1 MNLFDLEH
9 NKVVVKPEAI
19 LVKEFKAIWDRDTS
33 KHKEGA
39 LEELSYVYFRMDYKS
54 VYKQY
59 DEDARSQKVIN
70 DVITKKT
77 WKPDKL
83 IDDACRKY
91 DELQQTPSMGLLK
104 DAETALDKIRSYF
117 RTVDVTED
125 DTGKVTAT
133 LISNVEKLGNLIK
146 GLSSL
151 REIVEKEM
159 SEAIRI
165 RGGSKTSLREVPGR
179 R

>member
-1 MNLFDLEH
+1 VNLFELEH
-9 NKVVVKPEAI
+9 NKVAVSAEALLI
-19 LVKEFKAIWDRDTS
+19 KEFKDVWSRDTS
-33 KHKEGA
+33 RTKDNA
-39 LEELSYVYFRMDYKS
+39 LEEFAYIYYLIDYKS

-59 DEDARSQKVIN
+59 DESARSSKIIA
-70 DVITKKT
+70 DVISKKG

-83 IDDACRKY
+83 IENACQKY
-91 DELQQTPSMGLLK
+91 DELQQTPSMGLLR

-159 SEAIRI
+159 SEVMRV
-165 RGGSKTSLREVPGR
+165 RGGGKMSLREMPKR
-179 R
+179 